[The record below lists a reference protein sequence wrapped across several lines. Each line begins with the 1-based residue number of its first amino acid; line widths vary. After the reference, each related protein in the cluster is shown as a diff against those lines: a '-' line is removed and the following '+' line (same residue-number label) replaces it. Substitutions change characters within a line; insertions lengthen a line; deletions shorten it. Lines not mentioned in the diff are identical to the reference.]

1 MKKIGIVI
9 SVLGLGLVVWSGYGW
24 WKQTTVVTHD
34 TSLAQ
39 SVDEEWDQ
47 TAEQQTLQV
56 EDVAASQSGV
66 TTKYDKGEEVGEFV
80 IPKLGTVYPVYW
92 GTNQAALQKGVG
104 MYDTAFTTVPSAKRH
119 TALAGHRD
127 TTFRNL
133 DQLAEGDRLYV
144 KVDEVKYEYQ
154 VRETWVTD
162 AEDRSVIVE
171 KEKPTLTL
179 TTCYPFDYI
188 GSAPD
193 RYIVQAELIGQ
204 EKMNGN

>member
-9 SVLGLGLVVWSGYGW
+9 SILGLWLVVANGYGW
-24 WKQTTVVTHD
+24 WKQKTVVTHD

-47 TAEQQTLQV
+47 TAEQQTLKV
-56 EDVAASQSGV
+56 KDVKASQPKSEN
-66 TTKYDKGEEVGEFV
+66 KYGKGEEVGEFI

-92 GTNQAALQKGVG
+92 GTNKAALQKGVG
-104 MYDTAFTTVPSAKRH
+104 MYDTVFTSVPSAKRH

-133 DQLAEGDRLYV
+133 DQLTAGDRLYV

-154 VRETWVTD
+154 VRETWVTGQKID
-162 AEDRSVIVE
+162 PLLLKKKILRS
-171 KEKPTLTL
+171 
-179 TTCYPFDYI
+179 
-188 GSAPD
+188 
-193 RYIVQAELIGQ
+193 R
-204 EKMNGN
+204 